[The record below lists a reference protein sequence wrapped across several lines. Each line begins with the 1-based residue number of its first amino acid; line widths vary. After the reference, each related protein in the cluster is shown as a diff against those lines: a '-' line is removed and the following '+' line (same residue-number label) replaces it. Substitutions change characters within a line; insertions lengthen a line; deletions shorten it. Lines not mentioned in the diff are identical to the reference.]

1 MDQSSY
7 EQALR
12 IIEPCSFSNL
22 KIDVKMIELL
32 LTKTGRR
39 LLSLR
44 QAVSAS
50 ALLTT

>member
-12 IIEPCSFSNL
+12 IIEPCSSSNS
-22 KIDVKMIELL
+22 KIDVKMVELL
-32 LTKTGRR
+32 LMKMGRR
-39 LLSLR
+39 LPSLR